1 MARSVKFSDDA
12 FIEDALAESKRHG
25 RSLSG
30 QIVYWAKIGLVVEKS
45 GNFDYTKISRLLA
58 GERGPVARRPNQ
70 TVMSIS
76 AMSAVEREE
85 LAVLIEAELRRL

>member
-1 MARSVKFSDDA
+1 MARCVKFSDDA

-30 QIVYWAKIGLVVEKS
+30 QIVQWAKIGLAIEKS

-58 GERGPVARRPNQ
+58 GEREPVA
-70 TVMSIS
+70 
-76 AMSAVEREE
+76 
-85 LAVLIEAELRRL
+85 